1 MFEKYSKIRPGAFQ
15 EGRVNEC
22 SNVFESSAS
31 LFACST
37 PDALG
42 SIWRRERGGWG
53 AGATRYNPAQPGASD
68 ALT

>member
-1 MFEKYSKIRPGAFQ
+1 MFEKYSKIRPGVFQ

-31 LFACST
+31 LFARST
-37 PDALG
+37 PDALDASG
-42 SIWRRERGGWG
+42 EERAQGMGCPKLG
-53 AGATRYNPAQPGASD
+53 YPNQPGASD